1 MESRYPDA
9 PGEFS
14 LPLTPD
20 RLNWQLEVLDW
31 TDGELGR
38 RLNLRQSKVSAWI
51 NGRSFVPNRVA
62 VWLEDLVQKIIAGPE
77 GWAGAP
83 EAGAAHHGHEPPLT
97 C

>member
-1 MESRYPDA
+1 MENLYPEP

-14 LPLTPD
+14 LPLSPD

-38 RLNLRQSKVSAWI
+38 RLNARQNKVSAWM

-62 VWLEDLVQKIIAGPE
+62 VWLEDLAQKIVAGPE
-77 GWAGAP
+77 GWAGDGKP
-83 EAGAAHHGHEPPLT
+83 GAAHHARTDALPE
-97 C
+97 